1 MSILTSKIVSGLKNC
16 RFMGIKRIFPNPN
29 HLETGFL
36 TLNISSNSRLS
47 DKQVSEIVLFKETEN
62 IKKKMILV
70 NDFVSKN
77 NLSKEEIIRQLNAEG
92 VNIEN
97 IPVVASSSFMDEIS
111 PDTFF
116 ENFGNIIS
124 MEALINEKTKT
135 KLPLSM
141 GDLIEN
147 LSILSNWIY
156 MKENYNCNTHVTSN
170 DFLVEESFDFMSSV
184 YDQDDF
190 SVIIID

>member
-1 MSILTSKIVSGLKNC
+1 MPILTSKIVSGLKNC

-77 NLSKEEIIRQLNAEG
+77 NLSKEEIIRQLNAKG

-97 IPVVASSSFMDEIS
+97 IPVVASSSFMDEIRLVPNTS
-111 PDTFF
+111 S
-116 ENFGNIIS
+116 I
-124 MEALINEKTKT
+124 LILQHPSNNPIRIPAQNEKGR
-135 KLPLSM
+135 SNRY
-141 GDLIEN
+141 GWR
-147 LSILSNWIY
+147 ILFS
-156 MKENYNCNTHVTSN
+156 
-170 DFLVEESFDFMSSV
+170 LV
-184 YDQDDF
+184 
-190 SVIIID
+190 

>member
-1 MSILTSKIVSGLKNC
+1 MPILTSKIVSGLKNC

-36 TLNISSNSRLS
+36 TLNLSSNSRLS

-70 NDFVSKN
+70 NDFVCKN

-97 IPVVASSSFMDEIS
+97 ISVVTSSSFMDGIRLVQNKS
-111 PDTFF
+111 SIATHQD
-116 ENFGNIIS
+116 
-124 MEALINEKTKT
+124 
-135 KLPLSM
+135 LPFRC
-141 GDLIEN
+141 E
-147 LSILSNWIY
+147 
-156 MKENYNCNTHVTSN
+156 
-170 DFLVEESFDFMSSV
+170 FRP
-184 YDQDDF
+184 
-190 SVIIID
+190 VIQNKNAV